1 MDGTRTATFAV
12 VVGVVVAAIAADAAG
27 VPGTAFA
34 AGNGTKFV
42 EVILATPAQ
51 FTPPPVH
58 TATRYY
64 D

>member
-51 FTPPPVH
+51 FNPPP
-58 TATRYY
+58 
-64 D
+64 